1 MYLKLPV
8 PCVDRSVVYT
18 KRGNRSGLP
27 WGCEHFI
34 TNITQNYEYIVIIK
48 SRLTFSPFAA
58 FYLIPCRQYT
68 TYCLHPGKL
77 IPTEPLSL
85 TSSPHP
91 TGREAIAVHSVLC
104 LIFLIH
110 GCGKET
116 LPGAGSHP
124 IVHAW
129 GLHSSRLYPL
139 CLSRPIPSHCP
150 TLEAAP
156 SLQPGRLC

>member
-124 IVHAW
+124 IVPSQHTRVTHGQAFPCPFILLQYWVAMLW
-129 GLHSSRLYPL
+129 GGVGT
-139 CLSRPIPSHCP
+139 CQ
-150 TLEAAP
+150 E
-156 SLQPGRLC
+156 